1 MNNLPADIQEFLE
14 NYPDGTDDKSLT
26 ANLEFYSNRLR
37 CRPDK
42 LLVDQIHE
50 QWFGDYDKLEYKHGF
65 IQWLFPIREFGMNY
79 ESQPLQPH
87 EIEDLKSDPD
97 AIRRVIASYELMLD
111 FYGMRLVSLETGEVE
126 RSLPP
131 RNYKSR
137 YQNLI
142 RSSHN
147 NLRISRILKCLS
159 ELGLENLN
167 AGFLLHVL
175 NEQSEAKQLNSPGIR
190 GSMDRWWAN
199 CIRNDAERAWIQ
211 ATISKVR
218 AGDGFVFTRELY
230 REALERR
237 LESGQLGGGGLM
249 YMQENR

>member
-14 NYPDGTDDKSLT
+14 NYPYGSDDESLSD
-26 ANLEFYSNRLR
+26 NLEFYRNRLR

-42 LLVDQIHE
+42 LLVEQIHE
-50 QWFGDYDKLEYKHGF
+50 QWLGDYDKLEYKHGF
-65 IQWLFPIREFGMNY
+65 IQWLFPIREHGMNY
-79 ESQPLQPH
+79 ESQPLQCH
-87 EIEDLKSDPD
+87 EIEALKSDPN
-97 AIRRVIASYELMLD
+97 AIARIIESYELMLD

-131 RNYKSR
+131 RDYAARYK
-137 YQNLI
+137 NLI

-159 ELGLENLN
+159 EFGLERLN

-175 NEQSEAKQLNSPGIR
+175 SEQSESKELNSPSVR

-199 CIRNDAERAWIQ
+199 CVRNDSERAWIQ

-218 AGDGFVFTRELY
+218 AGNGFVFSRESY
-230 REALERR
+230 QEALKSR
-237 LESGQLGGGGLM
+237 LESGQLGDS
-249 YMQENR
+249 EEAATDEA